1 MKERFFQ
8 EFLKQI
14 EPFREL
20 WRSVRFVCYAGK
32 LGSAWVLLGGQMQLS
47 PKALPAERLSKEA
60 DFDTFFAFV
69 DEFSIQSLEK
79 ILYDIIQTENIHLNL
94 VTCPPEISPSKM

>member
-1 MKERFFQ
+1 MQSMKERFFR

-32 LGSAWVLLGGQMQLS
+32 IGSTWVLLGGRMQLS
-47 PKALPAERLSKEA
+47 ATTLPAETLRKEA

-69 DEFSIQSLEK
+69 DEFPSQSLEK
-79 ILYDIIQTENIHLNL
+79 ILYDIVQTENIH
-94 VTCPPEISPSKM
+94 TM

>member
-32 LGSAWVLLGGQMQLS
+32 LGSAWVLVGLAQGDDSVPGLVFYEQVRGGG
-47 PKALPAERLSKEA
+47 
-60 DFDTFFAFV
+60 
-69 DEFSIQSLEK
+69 
-79 ILYDIIQTENIHLNL
+79 HH
-94 VTCPPEISPSKM
+94 